1 MGRRPKYT
9 FLQRQNDFQKAHEK
23 MLSVNNYGR
32 NAHKNYNEVSP
43 HTSQNSHHQT
53 VHKQQMLERLWRKEN
68 PPTLGAA
75 TMENCMEVP

>member
-32 NAHKNYNEVSP
+32 NAHKNYHEVSP
-43 HTSQNSHHQT
+43 HTSQNSHHQNL
-53 VHKQQMLERLWRKEN
+53 QIRKDN
-68 PPTLGAA
+68 PPIMLVG
-75 TMENCMEVP
+75 M

>member
-32 NAHKNYNEVSP
+32 NAHKNYHEVSP
-43 HTSQNSHHQT
+43 HTSQNSHHYKST
-53 VHKQQMLERLWRKEN
+53 NTCWRWCGEKGN
-68 PPTLGAA
+68 FFH
-75 TMENCMEVP
+75 C